1 MPASTSVK
9 SITASP
15 VASCSRT
22 MSPRPLTF
30 QPVMS
35 LVKGSAAAQ
44 AGSSSSLRPCG
55 VVSGFSVTTQVLL
68 RSVVESSHCPIMF
81 FFNVAA
87 SCARDGAGEMI
98 TSAISGATRQ
108 KQDFI
113 SAGLYG
119 GLRDR
124 SQRRLAC
131 EPGLEIVD
139 HQLIHGIARYH
150 GRRTNM
156 WQQDD
161 ILHGL

>member
-22 MSPRPLTF
+22 MSSPLTF

-44 AGSSSSLRPCG
+44 PGSSSSFSPCG

-81 FFNVAA
+81 FFSDAA
-87 SCARDGAGEMI
+87 SCARAGDPV
-98 TSAISGATRQ
+98 TASASSAATQDRNEIS
-108 KQDFI
+108 
-113 SAGLYG
+113 
-119 GLRDR
+119 
-124 SQRRLAC
+124 
-131 EPGLEIVD
+131 
-139 HQLIHGIARYH
+139 
-150 GRRTNM
+150 
-156 WQQDD
+156 
-161 ILHGL
+161 